1 MKVTILTFIIGI
13 LSNLVSASDYEIIGN
28 YVKKNKQLINLP
40 SGTAI
45 AIIKDQKIVYEGY
58 FGYADIENKI
68 EVNRDTVFY
77 IASMTKPFYSLLT
90 LLKEN
95 QKELDT
101 NQTLKELL
109 PEVGFIPAIR
119 ANEVTIKDLLSHTS
133 GIDNWPLVQTTAYT
147 GQYDNDSLS
156 EIISQSYVNDKAPL
170 GSYRYT
176 NVGYNILSHWMDSKF
191 ESNWQKMLNKEI
203 FEPLNM
209 TRTSAL
215 MSDIDKNNWQ
225 YSKGY
230 SVKSQNPL
238 SSVYLR
244 KTDRTMHSA
253 GGMVSTAR
261 DLAQFLIAE
270 VNLGKIKEKQIFPTD
285 TVSKSHQPLV
295 TYKRS
300 NREFSYG
307 WGWDIRSI
315 FGETLLEH
323 RGGYSGASTYMSFI
337 PDKKIGLVVL
347 SNQDKWG
354 GDLAYALEDLAYAI
368 ALDKPYDEV
377 IKLSKS
383 NEKFVE
389 ENVKKFNEKKPS
401 AQPRLFSKL
410 SNEYLGK
417 YKHKTLGEI
426 EIIRDAQNGYLVQWG
441 NLKSKLYVF
450 EKSEN
455 IAVEFVPNQ
464 IQPIVLLRS
473 PNDDMYLEFNDYR
486 FTK

>member
-1 MKVTILTFIIGI
+1 MKMIIVTLIIGM
-13 LSNLVSASDYEIIGN
+13 LSNLVFASDYEIIDN
-28 YVKKNKQLINLP
+28 YVKKNKQLIKLP

-58 FGYADIENKI
+58 FGYADIENKT
-68 EVNRDTVFY
+68 EVNSDTVFY
-77 IASMTKPFYSLLT
+77 IASMTKPLYSLLT
-90 LLKEN
+90 LLKES
-95 QKELDT
+95 QGKLDT

-109 PEVGFIPAIR
+109 PEVDFIPAIR

-133 GIDNWPLVQTTAYT
+133 GIDNWPLVQVTAYT
-147 GQYDNDSLS
+147 GQYNSDSLS
-156 EIISQSYVNDKAPL
+156 EIISHSYVNDKAPL

-191 ESNWQKMLNKEI
+191 ESNWQEMLNKKI

-209 TRTSAL
+209 TKTSAL

-225 YSKGY
+225 YAKGY
-230 SVKSQNPL
+230 SVKSQDPL

-244 KTDRTMHSA
+244 KADQTMHSA
-253 GGMVSTAR
+253 GGVVSTAR

-270 VNLGKIKEKQIFPTD
+270 VNLGKINERQIFPTD

-307 WGWDIRSI
+307 WGWNVRSV

-323 RGGYSGASTYMSFI
+323 RGGYSGAAAYMSFM

-377 IKLSKS
+377 IKLSKN

-389 ENVKKFNEKKPS
+389 ESVKKFYENKSS
-401 AQPRLFSKL
+401 AQPRLISKL

-426 EIIRDAQNGYLVQWG
+426 EIIRDVQNGYSVQWG
-441 NLKSKLYVF
+441 NLKSKLYAI

-464 IQPIVLLRS
+464 IQPIFLLRS
-473 PNDDMYLEFNDYR
+473 SNDEMFLEFNDYR
-486 FTK
+486 FAK

>member
-1 MKVTILTFIIGI
+1 MKMTIVTLLIGI
-13 LSNLVSASDYEIIGN
+13 LSNLVLASDYEIIDN

-58 FGYADIENKI
+58 FGYADIEKKT
-68 EVNRDTVFY
+68 EVNSDTVFY

-90 LLKEN
+90 LLKES
-95 QKELDT
+95 QGKLKT

-109 PEVGFIPAIR
+109 PEVDFVPAIR

-133 GIDNWPLVQTTAYT
+133 GIDNWPLVQVTAYT
-147 GQYDNDSLS
+147 GQYNSKSLS

-170 GSYRYT
+170 GSYSYT

-191 ESNWQKMLNKEI
+191 ESNWQEMLSKEI

-209 TRTSAL
+209 TKTSAL

-225 YSKGY
+225 DTRGY
-230 SVKSQNPL
+230 SVKSPKP
-238 SSVYLR
+238 SAPVYLR
-244 KTDRTMHSA
+244 KTDKTMHAA

-261 DLAQFLIAE
+261 DLAKFLIAE
-270 VNLGKIKEKQIFPTD
+270 VNLGKVKNKQVFPSE
-285 TVSKSHQPLV
+285 VVGESHQSLIN
-295 TYKRS
+295 YKRHD
-300 NREFSYG
+300 RKFSYG
-307 WGWDIRSI
+307 WGWDVRSV

-323 RGGYSGASTYMSFI
+323 RGGYSGASTYISFM

-354 GDLAYALEDLAYAI
+354 GDLAFALEDLAYAI
-368 ALDKPYDEV
+368 SLDKPHDEV
-377 IKLSKS
+377 IKLSKK

-389 ENVKKFNEKKPS
+389 KNVKKFYEKKSS
-401 AQPRLFSKL
+401 AQHRLITKL

-417 YKHKTLGEI
+417 YKHETLGEI
-426 EIIRDAQNGYLVQWG
+426 EIFRDVQNGYSVQWG
-441 NLKSKLYVF
+441 NLKSKLYAF

-455 IAVEFVPNQ
+455 IGVEFVPNQ

-473 PNDDMYLEFNDYR
+473 SNDDMYLEFNDYR